1 MYVRQKYLALS
12 PSCQHA
18 RHFTHIHL
26 KQYLCTENVLI
37 MVELEGGYKSRAEV
51 GGVVGGADKGEG
63 GVGIEAA

>member
-18 RHFTHIHL
+18 HAHIHL
-26 KQYLCTENVLI
+26 KQYLCTENILI
-37 MVELEGGYKSRAEV
+37 MVELGGGYKSRAEV

-63 GVGIEAA
+63 GVGMEAA